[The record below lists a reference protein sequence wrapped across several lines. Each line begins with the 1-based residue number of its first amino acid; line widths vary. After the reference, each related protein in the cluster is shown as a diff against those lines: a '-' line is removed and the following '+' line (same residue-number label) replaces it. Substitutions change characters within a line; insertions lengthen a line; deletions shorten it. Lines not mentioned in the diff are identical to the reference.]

1 MLCCNCL
8 QVTLTLEISPF
19 PSSPAFPATVLDRNV
34 TITSAATAQ
43 GPFWLDCGF
52 LDARFTVTPG
62 HTLLL
67 DGIVLLNCRTVI
79 TKSFGFVH
87 MQQNTTLLLN
97 DTVDF
102 QGPPSVCIPL
112 DIVGKFFNV
121 FPRPANL
128 PSQTGNSSQQ
138 LTAYAPPG
146 SNWCTAAAAG
156 QDSANLPPR
165 FLPLLLSNSSTSG
178 ALCKQ
183 AARLVGDFARKAPAA
198 YQLPGVN
205 QVQQRATND
214 VVWMRSVLLCKE
226 PLSGPCVGSN
236 ATGARQWALPALAAA
251 IINKGFGPQCS
262 SSSFGRQF
270 QSCLS

>member
-1 MLCCNCL
+1 VLCCNCL

-19 PSSPAFPATVLDRNV
+19 PSNPAFPATVLDRNV

-67 DGIVLLNCRTVI
+67 DGIVLLTCRTVI
-79 TKSFGFVH
+79 TFGFVH

-97 DTVDF
+97 NTVDF

-112 DIVGKFFNV
+112 EIVGTLFNA

-128 PSQTGNSSQQ
+128 PSQTGNRSQQ

-156 QDSANLPPR
+156 QDSASLPKPLPPR

-183 AARLVGDFARKAPAA
+183 AARLVGDFART
-198 YQLPGVN
+198 LPGVN
-205 QVQQRATND
+205 QVQERAPND
-214 VVWMRSVLLCKE
+214 VVWMRSVLPCKE

-236 ATGARQWALPALAAA
+236 ARGARQ
-251 IINKGFGPQCS
+251 
-262 SSSFGRQF
+262 
-270 QSCLS
+270 